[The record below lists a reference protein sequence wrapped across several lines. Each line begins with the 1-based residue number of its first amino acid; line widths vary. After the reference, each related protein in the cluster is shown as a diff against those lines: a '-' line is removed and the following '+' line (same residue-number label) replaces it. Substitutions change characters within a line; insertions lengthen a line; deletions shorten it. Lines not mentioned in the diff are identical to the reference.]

1 MELWKVKKYPSFTYV
16 SLYNNDLSCN
26 FKGVQSTYTCCLIEM
41 FVQRAFMTLKLLSA
55 LFPHVCFQLLFANL
69 DTFLEQNW

>member
-1 MELWKVKKYPSFTYV
+1 MELWKVEKYPSFTYV

-41 FVQRAFMTLKLLSA
+41 FVQRAFMTLKL
-55 LFPHVCFQLLFANL
+55 
-69 DTFLEQNW
+69 

>member
-1 MELWKVKKYPSFTYV
+1 MELWKVEKYPSFTYV

-41 FVQRAFMTLKLLSA
+41 FVPRGSYDLEALIRPLSSRMLSIA
-55 LFPHVCFQLLFANL
+55 LR
-69 DTFLEQNW
+69 